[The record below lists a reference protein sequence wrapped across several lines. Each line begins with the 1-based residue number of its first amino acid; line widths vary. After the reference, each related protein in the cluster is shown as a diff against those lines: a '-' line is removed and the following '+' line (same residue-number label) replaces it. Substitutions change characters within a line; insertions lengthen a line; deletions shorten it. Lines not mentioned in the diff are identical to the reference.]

1 MSVAFGWSGIV
12 SIVVMGFFLDIYLC
26 PGWDPAELEL
36 EEGRRQLMIINGVS
50 VHKNKM
56 IGLGGS
62 DFKIGL

>member
-1 MSVAFGWSGIV
+1 
-12 SIVVMGFFLDIYLC
+12 MGFFLDIYLC